1 MRTLVEQT
9 AREAEAWM
17 NNLGEMFAEDNRKP
31 SVHILMGGAVDRDW
45 RLRNLYRIT
54 DKGGRSVLFEPNWAQ
69 VEVFD
74 SLAHRNV
81 DLKVRQLGLTTGYCI
96 LWLDACLFNRDLRV
110 GIVAH
115 TKDDARIIF
124 RDKIKYAYG

>member
-1 MRTLVEQT
+1 MAMVQIMSPVGPSLELEGLEV
-9 AREAEAWM
+9 
-17 NNLGEMFAEDNRKP
+17 LGKR
-31 SVHILMGGAVDRDW
+31 LLDRDW